1 MKKRKLSK
9 PIPRG
14 VPSLKELDKLMTGLD
29 LGEWT
34 PPLRSGS
41 SMGSGLPVLAYLQG
55 SLTSHHFIK
64 EINNQCS
71 YEKNF
76 FITVYVH

>member
-9 PIPRG
+9 PTPRG
-14 VPSLKELDKLMTGLD
+14 LPSLKELDKLMTGLD
-29 LGEWT
+29 LGEMG
-34 PPLRSGS
+34 PPRSGS
-41 SMGSGLPVLAYLQG
+41 SMGPGFPALAYLQG

-64 EINNQCS
+64 EINNQCD

-76 FITVYVH
+76 FITAYVH